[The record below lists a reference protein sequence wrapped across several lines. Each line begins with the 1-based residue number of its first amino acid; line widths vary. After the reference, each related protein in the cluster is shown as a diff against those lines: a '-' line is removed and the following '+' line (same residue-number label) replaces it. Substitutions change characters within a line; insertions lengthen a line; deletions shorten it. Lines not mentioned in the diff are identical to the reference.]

1 MSKKSRQSKIVEIIS
16 TSEID
21 TQEELAKVLNSCG
34 FNVTQATV
42 SRDIKE
48 LGLIKVNGV
57 KRKHKYAVTNY
68 QTDSTHDDKFL
79 NIFKNCVVNISLA
92 QNLVLVKTFSGNGN
106 SAGILVDRLQIKEVV
121 GSIAGDDT
129 LLIVT
134 HSERDAEIVV
144 ATLKKLL

>member
-144 ATLKKLL
+144 AALKKLL